1 MATTEKALRLFDC
14 MVAQAKEP
22 RPDLLNGKVNGVWQS
37 YSTQQVH
44 NMASQLA
51 VSLLK
56 SGISAGDGS
65 VEDRDKIGLIS
76 SGRPEWIITDL
87 AVQQTGAVL
96 VPLYANTNAKEI
108 EQILIEAEVKIMF
121 VSNKELYEKVN
132 SIRKNVPSLTAIYT
146 FDQLEE
152 YRNWTELL
160 KPVTDDDRRNLLEI
174 SDRIT
179 EDDIATIIYTSG
191 TTGRPKGV
199 MLTHKNILSNAM
211 ASGDVLVQVPM
222 DEKRAFSFLPVN
234 HIFEKMCSYIYLFV
248 GFSIYYAES
257 MDTIGPNIKEVKPY
271 IFTAVPRVLEKVFEK
286 IVIEGKKLTGIKS
299 KIFSWSME
307 IADQFEIENKSLW
320 YRIKL
325 AIVDKLVFSK
335 WRAALGGNV
344 KAIIVGSSACPI
356 RLERIFTAAGII
368 ILEGYGLTETSP
380 VISVNQ
386 YTPKKRRFGTV
397 GPLLSGVQVKIAE
410 DGEILCK
417 GPNVM
422 SGYYKNPELT
432 AEVLQDGWFH
442 TGDIGELDKD
452 SFLKITD
459 RKKEIFK
466 TSGGK
471 YVAPLPIENK
481 MKESYFIEQM
491 MVVGADKKFASAL
504 IVPSYSNLRPWCK
517 KNYIPDLPNEEMI
530 KDSRVIAMYQSII
543 DDFNP
548 EFNHVE
554 QIKKFTLLPHEWTV
568 ESGELTPTGKMRR
581 KIITEKYN
589 TEIEE
594 MYGDQTDFV
603 SNLDKSTNGNH
614 TNHDK

>member
-1 MATTEKALRLFDC
+1 MA
-14 MVAQAKEP
+14 AQANEP
-22 RPDLLNGKVNGVWQS
+22 RPDLLNAKVNGVWQS

-44 NMASQLA
+44 DMACQLA
-51 VSLLK
+51 IALLK
-56 SGISAGDGS
+56 AGISAGNGT
-65 VEDRDKIGLIS
+65 VEGADKIGLIS

-96 VPLYANTNAKEI
+96 VPLYPNTNAKEI

-121 VSNKELYEKVN
+121 ISNKELYEKVN

-146 FDQLEE
+146 FDQLDECS
-152 YRNWTELL
+152 NWTDLL
-160 KPVTDDDRRNLLEI
+160 KPVSDDERGDLLKV
-174 SDRIT
+174 SDKINENDIT
-179 EDDIATIIYTSG
+179 TIIYTSG

-211 ASGDVLVQVPM
+211 AAGDVLSQIPI
-222 DEKRAFSFLPVN
+222 EERRAFSFLPVN
-234 HIFEKMCSYIYLFV
+234 HIFEKMCSYVYLFF
-248 GFSIYYAES
+248 GFSVYYAES
-257 MDTIGPNIKEVKPY
+257 MDTIGPNIKEVQPY

-286 IVIEGKKLTGIKS
+286 IISEGKKLSGIKS
-299 KIFSWSME
+299 KIFLWSIK
-307 IADQFEIENKSLW
+307 IADHFEIHGTNPLYKL
-320 YRIKL
+320 KL
-325 AIVDKLVFSK
+325 AIADKLVYSK
-335 WRAALGGNV
+335 WRAALGGNI
-344 KAIIVGSSACPI
+344 KAIVVGSSACPI
-356 RLERIFTAAGII
+356 RLERIFTAAGIV

-386 YTPKKRRFGTV
+386 YIPEKRKFGTV
-397 GPLLSGVQVKIAE
+397 GPLMGDAVVKIAG

-417 GPNVM
+417 GSNLMV
-422 SGYYKNPELT
+422 GYYKNPELT

-442 TGDIGELDKD
+442 TGDIGEFDKD

-481 MKESYFIEQM
+481 MKENYFIEQM
-491 MVVGADKKFASAL
+491 MVVGAGKKFAAAL
-504 IVPSYSNLRPWCK
+504 IVPSYGNLKPWCK
-517 KNYIPDLPNEEMI
+517 KNNVPELPNEELV

-543 DDFNP
+543 NGFNP

-554 QIKKFTLLPHEWTV
+554 QIKKFIILPDEWTV
-568 ESGELTPTGKMRR
+568 DSGELTPTGKMKR

-589 TEIEE
+589 TAIEE
-594 MYGDQTDFV
+594 MYGDQMDLT
-603 SNLDKSTNGNH
+603 SNPDK
-614 TNHDK
+614 

>member
-1 MATTEKALRLFDC
+1 MVTADKALRLFDC
-14 MVAQAKEP
+14 MVVQAKEP
-22 RPDLLNGKVNGVWQS
+22 RPDLLNAKVNGVWQPF
-37 YSTQQVH
+37 STQQVH
-44 NMASQLA
+44 AMVLQLA
-51 VSLLK
+51 VALVK
-56 SGISAGDGS
+56 SGISAGDGT
-65 VEDRDKIGLIS
+65 VEGRDKVGLIS

-96 VPLYANTNAKEI
+96 VPLYPNTNAKEI
-108 EQILIEAEVKIMF
+108 EQILIEAEVKVMF
-121 VSNKELYEKVN
+121 ISNKELYEKVS
-132 SIRKNVPSLTAIYT
+132 SIRNDIPSLKAIYT
-146 FDQLEE
+146 FDQLDECS
-152 YRNWTELL
+152 NWSELL
-160 KPVTDDDRRNLLEI
+160 KPVTDDDRLNLLEI

-179 EDDIATIIYTSG
+179 EDDITTIIYTSG

-211 ASGDVLVQVPM
+211 ASGDVLGQIPI
-222 DEKRAFSFLPVN
+222 ENKRAFSFLPVN
-234 HIFEKMCSYIYLFV
+234 HIFEKMCSYIYLFF
-248 GFSIYYAES
+248 GFSIYYAEN
-257 MDTIGPNIKEVKPY
+257 MDTIGPNIREVQPY

-286 IVIEGKKLTGIKS
+286 IIIEGKKLTGIKS
-299 KIFSWSME
+299 KIFLWS
-307 IADQFEIENKSLW
+307 IKIGDQFEIGNKSLW
-320 YRIKL
+320 YRTKL

-344 KAIIVGSSACPI
+344 KAIVVGSSACPV
-356 RLERIFTAAGII
+356 RLERLFTAAGIV

-386 YTPKKRRFGTV
+386 YLPEKRKFGTV
-397 GPLLSGVQVKIAE
+397 GPLLSGVQVKIAD

-422 SGYYKNPELT
+422 PGYYKNPELT
-432 AEVLQDGWFH
+432 AEVLHDGWFS

-481 MKESYFIEQM
+481 MKENYFIEQM
-491 MVVGADKKFASAL
+491 MIVGAGRKFAAAL
-504 IVPSYSNLRPWCK
+504 IVPSYANLKPWCR
-517 KNYIPDLPNEEMI
+517 KNNIPDASHEEMI

-543 DDFNP
+543 DGYNP

-554 QIKKFTLLPHEWTV
+554 QIKKFTMLTNEWTV
-568 ESGELTPTGKMRR
+568 DSGELTPTGKMRR

-589 TEIEE
+589 SKIED
-594 MYGDQTDFV
+594 MYGDQTELV
-603 SNLDKSTNGNH
+603 STPDK
-614 TNHDK
+614 

>member
-1 MATTEKALRLFDC
+1 MATTEKPLRLFDC
-14 MVAQAKEP
+14 IAVQAKDP
-22 RPDLLNGKVNGVWQS
+22 RPDLLNAKVNGVWQS
-37 YSTQQVH
+37 YSTQQAHTMVL
-44 NMASQLA
+44 QLA
-51 VSLLK
+51 VALLK
-56 SGISAGDGS
+56 SGISAGDGT
-65 VEDRDKIGLIS
+65 VEHRDKVGLIS

-96 VPLYANTNAKEI
+96 VPLYPNTNAKEI
-108 EQILIEAEVKIMF
+108 EQILIEADVKIMF
-121 VSNKELYEKVN
+121 ISNKELYEKVN
-132 SIRKNVPSLTAIYT
+132 SISKNIPSLKGIYT
-146 FDQLEE
+146 FDQFDECS
-152 YRNWTELL
+152 NWTELL
-160 KPVTDDDRRNLLEI
+160 KPVTDDDRRILLET

-179 EDDIATIIYTSG
+179 ENDITTIIYTSG

-199 MLTHKNILSNAM
+199 MLTHKNILSNTM
-211 ASGDVLVQVPM
+211 ASGDVLAQIPIE
-222 DEKRAFSFLPVN
+222 EKRAFSFLPVN
-234 HIFEKMCSYIYLFV
+234 HIFEKMCSYIYLFF

-286 IVIEGKKLTGIKS
+286 IIIEGKKLTGIKS
-299 KIFSWSME
+299 RIFLWSLK

-320 YRIKL
+320 YKVKL

-335 WRAALGGNV
+335 WRAALGGNL
-344 KAIIVGSSACPI
+344 KAIVVGSSACPI
-356 RLERIFTAAGII
+356 RLERIFTAAGVV

-386 YTPKKRRFGTV
+386 YTPEKRRFGFV
-397 GPLLSGVQVKIAE
+397 GPVLPDVQVRIAE

-422 SGYYKNPELT
+422 PGYYKNPELT
-432 AEVLQDGWFH
+432 AEVLIDGWFH

-481 MKESYFIEQM
+481 MKENYFIEQM
-491 MVVGADKKFASAL
+491 IVVGAGKKFASAM
-504 IVPSYSNLRPWCK
+504 IVPSFGNLKPWCK
-517 KNYIPDLPNEEMI
+517 KNHIADLSNEEII
-530 KDSRVIAMYQSII
+530 KDHRVVAMYQSII
-543 DDFNP
+543 SGFNP

-554 QIKKFTLLPHEWTV
+554 QIKKFTILPKEWTV

-589 TEIEE
+589 SELEA
-594 MYGDQTDFV
+594 MYSDQGDYVPNTD
-603 SNLDKSTNGNH
+603 K
-614 TNHDK
+614 

>member
-1 MATTEKALRLFDC
+1 MATPEKALRLFDC
-14 MVAQAKEP
+14 MAIQAKEP
-22 RPDLLNGKVNGVWQS
+22 RPDLLNAKVNGVWQS

-44 NMASQLA
+44 DMTYRLA
-51 VSLLK
+51 VALLK
-56 SGISAGDGS
+56 SGISSGDGT
-65 VEDRDKIGLIS
+65 VEGRDKVGLIS

-96 VPLYANTNAKEI
+96 VPLYPNTNAKEI
-108 EQILIEAEVKIMF
+108 EQILIEAEVKVMF
-121 VSNKELYEKVN
+121 ISNKELYEKVS
-132 SIRKNVPSLTAIYT
+132 SIRNNIPSLKAIYT

-152 YRNWTELL
+152 CSNWSELL
-160 KPVTDDDRRNLLEI
+160 KPVKDDDRLNLSKI

-179 EDDIATIIYTSG
+179 EDDITTIIYTSG

-211 ASGDVLVQVPM
+211 ASGDVLGQIPIE
-222 DEKRAFSFLPVN
+222 EKRAFSFLPVN
-234 HIFEKMCSYIYLFV
+234 HIFEKMCSYIYLFF
-248 GFSIYYAES
+248 GFSIYYAEG
-257 MDTIGPNIKEVKPY
+257 MDTIGLNIKEVQPY

-286 IVIEGKKLTGIKS
+286 IIVEGKKLTGIKS
-299 KIFSWSME
+299 KIFLWSVK
-307 IADQFEIENKSLW
+307 IGDQFEIENKSLW

-344 KAIIVGSSACPI
+344 KAIVVGSSACPI
-356 RLERIFTAAGII
+356 RLERIFTAAGIV

-386 YTPKKRRFGTV
+386 YLPAKRKFGTV
-397 GPLLSGVQVKIAE
+397 GPLLHGVEVKIAD

-422 SGYYKNPELT
+422 PGYYKNPELT
-432 AEVLQDGWFH
+432 AEVLHDGWFC
-442 TGDIGELDKD
+442 TGDIGELEKD
-452 SFLKITD
+452 FFLKITD

-481 MKESYFIEQM
+481 MKENYFIEQM
-491 MVVGADKKFASAL
+491 MVVGAGKKFASAL
-504 IVPSYSNLRPWCK
+504 IVPSYANLKPWCT
-517 KNYIPDLPNEEMI
+517 KNNIPDVSNREMI
-530 KDSRVIAMYQSII
+530 KDSRVIAMYESII
-543 DDFNP
+543 AGYNP

-554 QIKKFTLLPHEWTV
+554 QIKKFTILQNEWTV

-589 TEIEE
+589 SQIEE
-594 MYGDQTDFV
+594 MYDDQTELV
-603 SNLDKSTNGNH
+603 STPDK
-614 TNHDK
+614 